1 MNMRRLMAVLAGAA
15 LFALSGCASED
26 TAPEGTT
33 TSQSAQTSTT
43 TSTTTSSTTSS
54 SSKTS
59 EPEPPP
65 SEDSVPATPTPDAP
79 AAAVSEVP
87 ASSPQQSAVIP
98 RATPTTTLMNPEEEF
113 WQVCYSG
120 TPDQWPNYVNPATGC
135 GSTLNPYYVEPQPDR
150 EFVECVFAGGSWT
163 DRARYSD
170 GTYEFHPDCKALQ
183 VQQFTENPYRCMS
196 SDARVPEPSQ
206 CPRGAIYDPP
216 TG

>member
-1 MNMRRLMAVLAGAA
+1 MNTRRLMAALVGAA
-15 LFALSGCASED
+15 LLALSGCASED
-26 TAPEGTT
+26 TAPEENT
-33 TSQSAQTSTT
+33 TSQSTQSSTT
-43 TSTTTSSTTSS
+43 TSTTTSSSTSS
-54 SSKTS
+54 NSATS
-59 EPEPPP
+59 EPETPP
-65 SEDSVPATPTPDAP
+65 SEDSAPVASTPDVP
-79 AAAVSEVP
+79 AAAEPEAP
-87 ASSPQQSAVIP
+87 APATQQSPVIP
-98 RATPTTTLMNPEEEF
+98 RATPTTTIMNPEEEF

-135 GSTLNPYYVEPQPDR
+135 GASLNPYYVEPQPNR

-183 VQQFTENPYRCMS
+183 VQQHTENPYRCND

-206 CPRGAIYDPP
+206 CPSGAIYDPP